1 MATLGQKPATTHV
14 SFQKQTITG
23 NGGTSYTLQQ
33 SVGSE
38 LDIAVFINNT
48 RQEPTTAYT
57 ASGTTL
63 SMTGTVNSSD
73 NFYVIF
79 LAKAINTTGL
89 PLSAVNSDNI
99 NASAVTNAKIANST
113 IDLTSKVTGIL
124 PAANGGTGASTFS
137 GGKTLAITKFTNNT
151 RTSLS
156 ETDVINFFDTSITQV
171 KANSKFLVHV
181 HLHGWQD
188 YSGAVNHDL
197 IYDGTTYSGV
207 AGFTYT
213 AQDYWHH
220 LRGTYYIDG
229 ASTAGSKNFKFRQ
242 DSANGGTQ
250 KFAFIWNPNA
260 SDDGRL
266 AQTISSIIFIEYDL

>member
-63 SMTGTVNSSD
+63 VTTGAVNSSD

-89 PLSAVNSDNI
+89 PLSAVNTDNI
-99 NASAVTNAKIANST
+99 SPSAVTDAKIAGMAASKLMGDQT
-113 IDLTSKVTGIL
+113 LGGPQGPIGLDPQSEQYLTQSL
-124 PAANGGTGASTFS
+124 RPATFP
-137 GGKTLAITKFTNNT
+137 
-151 RTSLS
+151 
-156 ETDVINFFDTSITQV
+156 
-171 KANSKFLVHV
+171 
-181 HLHGWQD
+181 
-188 YSGAVNHDL
+188 
-197 IYDGTTYSGV
+197 
-207 AGFTYT
+207 
-213 AQDYWHH
+213 
-220 LRGTYYIDG
+220 
-229 ASTAGSKNFKFRQ
+229 TAGIPPQYQIGAYRDVSIAIIHKSRISHRSDISVYQ
-242 DSANGGTQ
+242 CQ
-250 KFAFIWNPNA
+250 
-260 SDDGRL
+260 SDD
-266 AQTISSIIFIEYDL
+266 QT